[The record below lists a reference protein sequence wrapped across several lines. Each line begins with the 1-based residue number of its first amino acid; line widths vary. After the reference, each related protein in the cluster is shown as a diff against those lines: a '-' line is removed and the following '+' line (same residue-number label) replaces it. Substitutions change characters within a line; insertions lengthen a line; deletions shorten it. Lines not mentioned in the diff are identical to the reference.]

1 MDKDEIHFV
10 METGETLIPD
20 EQEALPLLKDFGL
33 AGDEARVYV
42 GLLRMGS
49 GKVSEISHFTNTDRV
64 KGYKIL
70 ETLRNQGFV
79 TSTLSSPILF
89 SANEPKLIFDD
100 ILKKKKDKIQRLEK
114 NHIRL
119 IEILENLKGRKA
131 EANLPKLT
139 VISGRDNI
147 YDQIKKII
155 DDTTDELYLVTSI
168 ADLIRMYYTD
178 IPEALKRAKKR
189 KVLIKLMT
197 ELDGAAKTECVKNLG
212 LNNFKIAQ
220 LPSQGRIVCNSTQII
235 MSGYTSKTSRIHASD
250 DSALITNSEEITK
263 NMLSL
268 CQFMWRMGKEIIIN
282 EKSSIS
288 EKKSPR
294 KTPMQKNATAVVID
308 DDPDAVDLF
317 SDYLENKGV
326 EVVGKGHD
334 GSEGFELFKKLNP
347 DIIFLDVIMPKYDGF
362 YTLKKIREI
371 NSNAKVIM
379 VTADFSPETK
389 KKLKE
394 MNATDIIYKPYDRK
408 AIDKVI

>member
-1 MDKDEIHFV
+1 MKSYFV

-89 SANEPKLIFDD
+89 SANEPKLIFDE
-100 ILKKKKDKIQRLEK
+100 ILRKKKNKIQQLEK

-189 KVLIKLMT
+189 KILIKLMT

-268 CQFMWRMGKEIIIN
+268 CQFMWRMGKEIIIK
-282 EKSSIS
+282 EKNSVS

>member
-1 MDKDEIHFV
+1 V
-10 METGETLIPD
+10 YETGATLIPD
-20 EQEALPLLKDFGL
+20 EQEVIPFLEDFGL
-33 AGDEARVYV
+33 AEDEARVYI

-89 SANEPKLIFDD
+89 SANEPKLIFDE
-100 ILKKKKDKIQRLEK
+100 ILKKKKSKIERLEK
-114 NHIRL
+114 NHEHL
-119 IEILENLKGRKA
+119 IHILENLQGRKA
-131 EANLPKLT
+131 EANIPKLT

-155 DDTTDELYLVTSI
+155 DDTKDELYLVSSV

-178 IPEALKRAKKR
+178 IPEALKRARKR

-197 ELDGAAKTECVKNLG
+197 ELDGATKTECVKNLG
-212 LNNFKIAQ
+212 LNEFKISQ

-235 MSGYTSKTSRIHASD
+235 MSGYTSKTSRIHASE
-250 DSALITNSEEITK
+250 DSALITNSDEITR
-263 NMLSL
+263 NMQSL
-268 CQFMWRMGKEIIIN
+268 CQFMWRMGKEIKIRDTV
-282 EKSSIS
+282 SS
-288 EKKSPR
+288 EKKSTR
-294 KTPMQKNATAVVID
+294 KTTMQKNATAVVID

-326 EVVGKGHD
+326 DVVGRGHD
-334 GSEGFELFKKLNP
+334 GMQGFELYQKLKP

-362 YTLKKIREI
+362 YTLEKIRDVDSETKI
-371 NSNAKVIM
+371 IM

>member
-1 MDKDEIHFV
+1 MKSYFV

-212 LNNFKIAQ
+212 LNDFKIAQ

-268 CQFMWRMGKEIIIN
+268 CQFMWRMGKEIIIK
-282 EKSSIS
+282 EKNSFS

-347 DIIFLDVIMPKYDGF
+347 DIIFLDVIMPRYDGF

>member
-1 MDKDEIHFV
+1 

-89 SANEPKLIFDD
+89 SANEPKLIFDE
-100 ILKKKKDKIQRLEK
+100 ILKKKKNKIQQLEK

-147 YDQIKKII
+147 YGQIKKII

-178 IPEALKRAKKR
+178 IPEALKRANKR

-212 LNNFKIAQ
+212 LNNFKISQ

-282 EKSSIS
+282 EKSSVS

>member
-1 MDKDEIHFV
+1 MKSYFV

-20 EQEALPLLKDFGL
+20 EQEALPLLEDFGL
-33 AGDEARVYV
+33 AADEARVYV

-70 ETLRNQGFV
+70 ETLRNEGFV

-89 SANEPKLIFDD
+89 SANEPKLIFDE
-100 ILKKKKDKIQRLEK
+100 ILKKKKNKIQQLEK

-147 YDQIKKII
+147 YGQIKKII

-189 KVLIKLMT
+189 KILIKLMT
-197 ELDGAAKTECVKNLG
+197 ELDGASKTECVKNLG
-212 LNNFKIAQ
+212 LNDFKISQ

-282 EKSSIS
+282 EKSSVS

-294 KTPMQKNATAVVID
+294 KTQMQKNATAVVID

-317 SDYLENKGV
+317 SDYLKNKGV

-371 NSNAKVIM
+371 NSKAKVIM

-408 AIDKVI
+408 AIDKII

>member
-1 MDKDEIHFV
+1 MKSYFV

-20 EQEALPLLKDFGL
+20 EQEALPLLEDFGL

-89 SANEPKLIFDD
+89 SANEPKLIFDE
-100 ILKKKKDKIQRLEK
+100 ILRKKKNKIQRLEK

-189 KVLIKLMT
+189 KILIKLMT
-197 ELDGAAKTECVKNLG
+197 ELDGAEKTECVKNLG
-212 LNNFKIAQ
+212 LNDFKISQ

-282 EKSSIS
+282 EKSSVS

>member
-1 MDKDEIHFV
+1 MKSYFV

-100 ILKKKKDKIQRLEK
+100 ILKKKKNKIQRLEK

-189 KVLIKLMT
+189 KILIKLMT

-268 CQFMWRMGKEIIIN
+268 CQFMWRIGKEIIIKD
-282 EKSSIS
+282 KSSFS